1 MADQVAG
8 AVRPIG
14 VTAPIPV
21 MATRRGG
28 FAEGMAHKSHNPGQR
43 QVFDFAPPL

>member
-1 MADQVAG
+1 MAAQVEG
-8 AVRPIG
+8 ALRPIG

-28 FAEGMAHKSHNPGQR
+28 LEKDMAHMSHNPGQR

>member
-1 MADQVAG
+1 MSEDQVAG
-8 AVRPIG
+8 ALSPIG

-28 FAEGMAHKSHNPGQR
+28 WADGIMPKSHKVGPE
-43 QVFDFAPPL
+43 ASL